1 MTRCIALLSSGLDST
16 VGIALAIEQKTR
28 IDLAL
33 TYDYGQRAAQN
44 EIEHAGKIADY
55 FDIPFQV
62 ITLDW
67 FRNLGKSALTT
78 NSLTLPNP
86 DLHAL
91 DDQKSAE
98 ASADAVWVPNR
109 NGVFIEVAASLA
121 EGKNFDSILLGFNKE
136 EAATFPD
143 NSEAYLNA
151 MNTAL
156 SFSTRKNVK
165 VISPTLG
172 MTKFEIVGHAVRL
185 GIPFQ
190 LFWSCYEREEMMCG
204 SCESCMRLKRAMA
217 KNEVSFSDYFTNQ
230 DLK

>member
-98 ASADAVWVPNR
+98 ASADAAPFRRLFSSKMFANDR
-109 NGVFIEVAASLA
+109 ESRLA
-121 EGKNFDSILLGFNKE
+121 PWFRRRRHCRRQRRSVQR
-136 EAATFPD
+136 
-143 NSEAYLNA
+143 S
-151 MNTAL
+151 AL
-156 SFSTRKNVK
+156 V
-165 VISPTLG
+165 
-172 MTKFEIVGHAVRL
+172 
-185 GIPFQ
+185 
-190 LFWSCYEREEMMCG
+190 
-204 SCESCMRLKRAMA
+204 
-217 KNEVSFSDYFTNQ
+217 D
-230 DLK
+230 